1 MIHKKQ
7 YVDYL
12 KLLNYISSH
21 NIVVHCKTK
30 DEAINKRK
38 STYATSEEDKKGM

>member
-1 MIHKKQ
+1 MKKNT
-7 YVDYL
+7 VDYL

-30 DEAINKRK
+30 DEAINFCKHMGYSVLYGLVR
-38 STYATSEEDKKGM
+38 